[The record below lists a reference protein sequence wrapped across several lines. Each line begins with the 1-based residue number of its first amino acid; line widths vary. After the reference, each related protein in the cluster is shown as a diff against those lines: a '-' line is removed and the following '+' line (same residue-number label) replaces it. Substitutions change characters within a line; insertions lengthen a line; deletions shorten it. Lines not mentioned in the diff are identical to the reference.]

1 MYVESIKQHEH
12 ECVNFAS
19 KTTQTFFTETCYV
32 KQKPGNAEKGIKWV
46 FLFRC
51 IHEFMDV
58 YSEVQR
64 PDQSELINTP
74 FGGRYCGPIPPRR
87 RISLFRTIALAFYT
101 DKNITTPDLFS
112 GRYTFINDCEF
123 HFFFSGQVREETL
136 PRIAW
141 PAPSKAPSSKFTAI
155 LRPTT

>member
-1 MYVESIKQHEH
+1 MRKKQLIYIFKNKKHD
-12 ECVNFAS
+12 
-19 KTTQTFFTETCYV
+19 KPQPETIRNQL
-32 KQKPGNAEKGIKWV
+32 KFSSLP
-46 FLFRC
+46 RC

-112 GRYTFINDCEF
+112 GRYTFINDCES
-123 HFFFSGQVREETL
+123 FFSII
-136 PRIAW
+136 PRIAS
-141 PAPSKAPSSKFTAI
+141 P
-155 LRPTT
+155 